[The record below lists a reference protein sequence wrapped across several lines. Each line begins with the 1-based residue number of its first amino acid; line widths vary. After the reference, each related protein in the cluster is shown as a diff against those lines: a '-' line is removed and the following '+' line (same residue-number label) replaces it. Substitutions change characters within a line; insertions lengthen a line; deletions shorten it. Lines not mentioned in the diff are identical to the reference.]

1 MPVRSSVRPATGF
14 ILSEADQ
21 CSNSGQSLVALTEA
35 LRWPWCLFFPD
46 LRKAYVLSELILGAD
61 WLVGII
67 HRQENPEF
75 GTLASALFK
84 DISYSAPG
92 PVGALRNILMR

>member
-1 MPVRSSVRPATGF
+1 MSVRSSVRPATGF

-21 CSNSGQSLVALTEA
+21 CSNGGQSLVALNEA
-35 LRWPWCLFFPD
+35 LRWPQCLFFPD
-46 LRKAYVLSELILGAD
+46 LRNADVLSEMILGAD

-75 GTLASALFK
+75 GTLASELLKISVILRQALLEQFR
-84 DISYSAPG
+84 IS
-92 PVGALRNILMR
+92 L